1 MTEIPI
7 TTRVPKEL
15 ERELEAYMKVEH
27 VERSAAL
34 RRLLYAALQAWR
46 EERALW
52 LLSDGKITFS
62 KAAEIAGIDVWEL
75 ATKLREKKIQWV
87 SDEVIEHDLKA
98 FR

>member
-15 ERELEAYMKVEH
+15 EQELEAYMKVEH

-46 EERALW
+46 EERALS
-52 LLSDGKITFS
+52 LVREGKVSVS
-62 KAAEIAGIDVWEL
+62 KGAEIAGMDIWSFFDKIRERKIVWVDEKIIDKDL
-75 ATKLREKKIQWV
+75 A
-87 SDEVIEHDLKA
+87 A
-98 FR
+98 FS